1 MIRGIVVHDQ
11 KEGVSRNDLQE
22 FALVMRQALSN
33 ISSKVVTA
41 EHRTLAYTNKELDGS
56 TQRILVPITSDCDC
70 IEIEFL
76 CYKGYPERVSRRIY
90 FKEENNI
97 TVSGMSFGSD
107 RNNFWMNARNLKCS
121 FSQYDVIIDVD
132 AGSYKSQGNTVSSS
146 DANAMIPYNIYTIEN
161 VKCLQAQK

>member
-1 MIRGIVVHDQ
+1 MIKGIVVQEQ
-11 KEGVSRNDLQE
+11 KEGVSLNDLKE
-22 FALVMRQALSN
+22 FALGMRQALSSITSN
-33 ISSKVVTA
+33 VVTA

-56 TQRILVPITSDCDC
+56 AHYIQVPITSDCDC

-107 RNNFWMNARNLKCS
+107 GTNFWLNSRNLKCS
-121 FSQYDVIIDVD
+121 FSQYDVTINVN
-132 AGSYKSQGNTVSSS
+132 AGSYKSQGNTRSSS

-161 VKCLQAQK
+161 VKCIQPQK